1 MKLAWKTQD
10 QEDQENLKKHTLYD
24 RVQNENIRLQREMQ
38 DLGRWVRQRRRF
50 WNKYVKRMDDIRR
63 KIE

>member
-1 MKLAWKTQD
+1 MKLASKTQD

-24 RVQNENIRLQREMQ
+24 RVQNENIRLQCEMQ
-38 DLGRWVRQRRRF
+38 DLGRWVRPRRRF
-50 WNKYVKRMDDIRR
+50 WNKHVKRMDDIRR